1 MGHVMSESAE
11 GLAKRCLV
19 VADLASRAGAWIDDD
34 SNRDKVGAQG
44 PAFARD
50 FRRAR
55 FRAGK
60 LATAAGRNMCVGVY
74 GPSQAGKS
82 YLISVLARLKGGDLV
97 AAFDGAA
104 RPVTYLDEIN
114 PEGQGES
121 TGLVT
126 RFTTQ
131 KVPAPAGYP
140 VKVNLLSEAD
150 IARVLINAF
159 AEDGDNTEAP
169 PSAEEL
175 EQLLKTAQGQAGAA
189 GKAITVEEM
198 WDVQDYF
205 TSHFSHLAY
214 FASLADYWN
223 RAVDLVPRVNLAT
236 RTGLLA
242 VLWGRHAPLTDLYL
256 ALAKNLEALG
266 GAGDA
271 FVPLEALVPR
281 ESSIIDVQTLKDLDR
296 DARDRHNP
304 IRVTTAD
311 GVEVSIRRGHLCAM
325 VAEMIVP
332 IADVPWEFMHR
343 TDLLDFPGTRNR
355 FTHDLGRYLAEGE
368 APVSQ
373 LFLRGKVA
381 YLFDRYVAE
390 QEMTSMILC
399 IGDGNMEA
407 KDLPGL
413 VENWVAATHG
423 NTPAQRA
430 EAKCILFFVLTKFD
444 TLLVE
449 SGGSGD
455 DPVTR
460 FERRIQNSMAEPFG
474 RMAGAWINE
483 WLPQTPFTNTYWMRN
498 PTYETPLIAYDANR
512 REAAIREDMAGR
524 LETLRHGAVTA
535 PLVQRHFADPQAA
548 WEAALTVDDGGV
560 TRLAEALAD
569 VCHIETKLGQVGD
582 QLDILIDGIQRPLAR
597 FHVSSDLEERLAL
610 RREAAD
616 AVLDSLDMCFD
627 DNRFGELLEDLMINP
642 AVVADRMARVPG
654 DIFIVAEGQTP
665 LAGDSVTTGRQSL
678 RPRPGGRRQ
687 EGQAETKPPVETG
700 EGSRTRRMTM
710 EAFQAERAL
719 TMWIDG
725 LHDLVARPEWRR
737 RFSLTEKTAS
747 DLVSELIEA
756 ARRLSL
762 QEDIVT
768 VLRKWN
774 FSLHSDRRAVP
785 AAAITADTV
794 NSFVARLGMD
804 GLPQERRPQVELEGS
819 GSRPVFREQPSRD
832 DVTTFSLASDAGAE
846 EQFVDWTHA
855 LFRIFEDNARSM
867 GGETVDMEQ
876 NLVLGDILGGLE
888 ANRTGS

>member
-1 MGHVMSESAE
+1 MSESAE
-11 GLAKRCLV
+11 GLAKRCLA
-19 VADLASRAGAWIDDD
+19 VADLASRAGAWIGDDA
-34 SNRDKVGAQG
+34 NRDKVGAQG
-44 PAFARD
+44 PAFDRD

-82 YLISVLARLKGGDLV
+82 YLISVLGRPKGGDLV
-97 AAFDGAA
+97 AAFDGVG

-140 VKVNLLSEAD
+140 VRVNLLSQAD

-175 EQLLKTAQGQAGAA
+175 EHLLKTAQGKASAA
-189 GKAITVEEM
+189 GKAMTVEEM
-198 WDVQDYF
+198 WDVQDYIA
-205 TSHFSHLAY
+205 SHFGHLAY
-214 FASLADYWN
+214 FASLADYWS
-223 RAVDLVPRVNLAT
+223 RAADLVPRVNLAT
-236 RTGLLA
+236 RTELLA

-256 ALAKNLEALG
+256 ALATHLEALG
-266 GAGDA
+266 GAHDA
-271 FVPLEALVPR
+271 FVPLEALIPR
-281 ESSIIDVQTLKDLDR
+281 ETSIIDVQTLKDLDR
-296 DARDRHNP
+296 ESRGGHDAVE
-304 IRVTTAD
+304 VTTGD
-311 GVEVSIRRGHLCAM
+311 GAVVRIRRGHLCAM

-332 IADVPWEFMHR
+332 MADVPWEFMQR

-355 FTHDLGRYLAEGE
+355 FTHDLDRFLVQGE
-368 APVSQ
+368 SPVSQ

-399 IGDGNMEA
+399 VGDGNMEA

-423 NTPAQRA
+423 NTPARRA
-430 EAKCILFFVLTKFD
+430 EARCILFFVLTKFD

-474 RMAGAWINE
+474 KMAGAWINE
-483 WLPQTPFTNTYWMRN
+483 WTPHTPFTNTYWMRN
-498 PTYETPLIAYDANR
+498 PTYETPLMAYDANR
-512 REAAIREDMAGR
+512 REAAIREDMTSR
-524 LETLRHGAVTA
+524 LETLRQGAVTA
-535 PLVQRHFADPQAA
+535 PLAQRHFTDPQAA
-548 WEAALTVDDGGV
+548 WDAALTIDDGGV

-569 VCHIETKLGQVGD
+569 VCHIETKLDQVRD
-582 QLDILIDGIQRPLAR
+582 QLDILIDGIQRPIAR

-616 AVLDSLDMCFD
+616 SVLDSLDMCFD
-627 DNRFGELLEDLMINP
+627 DNRFAELLEDLMINP
-642 AVVADRMARVPG
+642 AVVADRMARVPA
-654 DIFIVAEGQTP
+654 DIFIVAEGQQP
-665 LAGDSVTTGRQSL
+665 PPDDSATTGRQSA

-687 EGQAETKPPVETG
+687 ERPGEAKPPVETG
-700 EGSRTRRMTM
+700 EGPRTRRMTM
-710 EAFQAERAL
+710 EGFQAERAL
-719 TMWIDG
+719 TTWIDG

-747 DLVSELIEA
+747 DLVTELIEA

-762 QEDIVT
+762 HDDIVT
-768 VLRKWN
+768 VLGKWN
-774 FSLHSDRRAVP
+774 FSLHSDRRAAP
-785 AAAITADTV
+785 AAAIAADTV

-804 GLPQERRPQVELEGS
+804 RLPQDRRPHVELEGS
-819 GSRPVFREQPSRD
+819 GSRPVFQEQPTRD
-832 DVTTFSLASDAGAE
+832 DATTFSFASDTGAE

-876 NLVLGDILGGLE
+876 NLVLGEIIGALE

>member
-1 MGHVMSESAE
+1 MSERAE
-11 GLAKRCLV
+11 ALAKRCLA
-19 VADLASRAGAWIDDD
+19 VADLAGRAGAWIGDGD
-34 SNRDKVGAQG
+34 NREKVGAQG

-82 YLISVLARLKGGDLV
+82 YLISVLGRPRGGDLV
-97 AAFDGAA
+97 AAFDGAG
-104 RPVTYLDEIN
+104 RSVTYLDEIN

-131 KVPAPAGYP
+131 QVPAPPGYP
-140 VKVNLLSEAD
+140 VRVSLLSEAD
-150 IARVLINAF
+150 IARVLINSF
-159 AEDGDNTEAP
+159 AEDGDNMETP

-175 EQLLKTAQGQAGAA
+175 ERLLETARGQAGPSGQAVT
-189 GKAITVEEM
+189 IEEM
-198 WDVQDYF
+198 WDVQDYVA
-205 TSHFSHLAY
+205 SHFGHLAY

-223 RAVDLVPRVNLAT
+223 RAAGLVPRVNLAT
-236 RTGLLA
+236 RAGLLA

-256 ALAKNLEALG
+256 ALAGHLEALG
-266 GAGDA
+266 GVRDA
-271 FVPLEALVPR
+271 FVPLEALIPR
-281 ESSIIDVQTLKDLDR
+281 ETSIIDVQTLKDLDGKAHGSL
-296 DARDRHNP
+296 DP
-304 IRVTTAD
+304 VEVTTGEGAVARI
-311 GVEVSIRRGHLCAM
+311 GRGHLCAM

-332 IADVPWEFMHR
+332 MADAPWEFMHR

-355 FTHDLGRYLAEGE
+355 FTHDLGRFLAEGE
-368 APVSQ
+368 SPISQ

-423 NTPAQRA
+423 DTPARRA
-430 EAKCILFFVLTKFD
+430 EARCILFFVLTKFD

-460 FERRIQNSMAEPFG
+460 FDRRIQNSMAEPFG
-474 RMAGAWINE
+474 KMADAWINE
-483 WLPQTPFTNTYWMRN
+483 WLPHTPFNNSYWMRN
-498 PTYETPLIAYDANR
+498 PTYETPLMAYDANR
-512 REAAIREDMAGR
+512 REAAIREDMTGR
-524 LETLRHGAVTA
+524 LETLRQGAVTA
-535 PLVQRHFADPQAA
+535 PLVQRHFADPKAA
-548 WEAALTVDDGGV
+548 WEAALTIDDGGV
-560 TRLAEALAD
+560 TRLAGALAE
-569 VCHIETKLGQVGD
+569 VCHIETKLDQVSD
-582 QLDILIDGIQRPLAR
+582 QLDILIDAIQRPLAR
-597 FHVSSDLEERLAL
+597 FHVSSDFEERLAL
-610 RREAAD
+610 RQQAAD
-616 AVLDSLDMCFD
+616 TVLDSLDMCFD
-627 DNRFGELLEDLMINP
+627 DNRFAELLEDLMINP
-642 AVVADRMARVPG
+642 AVVADRMARVPA
-654 DIFIVAEGQTP
+654 DVFIVAEGQP
-665 LAGDSVTTGRQSL
+665 PPPGDSATTGRRSA

-687 EGQAETKPPVETG
+687 AEATSPVETG
-700 EGSRTRRMTM
+700 EGPRTRRMTM

-719 TMWIDG
+719 TTWIDG
-725 LHDLVARPEWRR
+725 LHDLVTRPEWRR

-747 DLVSELIEA
+747 DLVTELIEA

-762 QEDIVT
+762 HDDIVT

-774 FSLHSDRRAVP
+774 FSLHSDRRAAP
-785 AAAITADTV
+785 AAAIAADTV

-804 GLPQERRPQVELEGS
+804 RLPQDRRPQVEQEGS
-819 GSRPVFREQPSRD
+819 GPRAVFREQSSRD
-832 DVTTFSLASDAGAE
+832 DVTSFSFASDTGAE
-846 EQFVDWTHA
+846 ERFVDWTHG
-855 LFRIFEDNARSM
+855 LFRIFEDNARSI
-867 GGETVDMEQ
+867 GGETVDTEQ
-876 NLVLGDILGGLE
+876 NLALGEIIGGLE
-888 ANRTGS
+888 ANRTAT

>member
-11 GLAKRCLV
+11 ELAKRCLA
-19 VADLASRAGAWIDDD
+19 VADLASRAGSWIGDDA
-34 SNRDKVGAQG
+34 NRDKVGAQG
-44 PAFARD
+44 HAFARD

-82 YLISVLARLKGGDLV
+82 YLISVLARPRGGDLV

-189 GKAITVEEM
+189 GTAITVEEM
-198 WDVQDYF
+198 WDVQDYVASRF
-205 TSHFSHLAY
+205 GHLAY
-214 FASLADYWN
+214 FASLADYWD

-242 VLWGRHAPLTDLYL
+242 VLWGRHAPLTDLYR
-256 ALAKNLEALG
+256 ALATHLEALG

-281 ESSIIDVQTLKDLDR
+281 ETSIIDVQTLKDLDR
-296 DARDRHNP
+296 EDHDAHGP
-304 IRVTTAD
+304 ISVTTAD
-311 GVEVSIRRGHLCAM
+311 GVVVPIRKGHLCAM

-332 IADVPWEFMHR
+332 MADVPWEFMHR

-368 APVSQ
+368 SPVSQ

-423 NTPAQRA
+423 NTPARRA
-430 EAKCILFFVLTKFD
+430 EARCILFFVLTKLD

-474 RMAGAWINE
+474 KMAGAWINE
-483 WLPQTPFTNTYWMRN
+483 WLPQAPFTNTYWMRN
-498 PTYETPLIAYDANR
+498 PTYETPLMAYDANR

-524 LETLRHGAVTA
+524 LETLRQGAVAA

-548 WEAALTVDDGGV
+548 WEAALTIDDGGV

-569 VCHIETKLGQVGD
+569 VCHIETKLGQVSD

-627 DNRFGELLEDLMINP
+627 DNRFAELLEDLMINP
-642 AVVADRMARVPG
+642 AVVADRMARVPA
-654 DIFIVAEGQTP
+654 DIFIVAEGQMP
-665 LAGDSVTTGRQSL
+665 LADDSATGRQSA

-687 EGQAETKPPVETG
+687 ERQADAKPPVETG
-700 EGSRTRRMTM
+700 EGPRTRRMTM

-747 DLVSELIEA
+747 DLVSELVEA

-762 QEDIVT
+762 HEDIVT

-774 FSLHSDRRAVP
+774 FSLHSDRRAAP
-785 AAAITADTV
+785 AAAIAADTV

-804 GLPQERRPQVELEGS
+804 RLPPDRRPQVELEGN

-832 DVTTFSLASDAGAE
+832 DVAAFSFASDTGAE
-846 EQFVDWTHA
+846 ERFVDWTHA
-855 LFRIFEDNARSM
+855 LFRIFEDNARST

-876 NLVLGDILGGLE
+876 NLALGDILGGLE
-888 ANRTGS
+888 TNRTGS